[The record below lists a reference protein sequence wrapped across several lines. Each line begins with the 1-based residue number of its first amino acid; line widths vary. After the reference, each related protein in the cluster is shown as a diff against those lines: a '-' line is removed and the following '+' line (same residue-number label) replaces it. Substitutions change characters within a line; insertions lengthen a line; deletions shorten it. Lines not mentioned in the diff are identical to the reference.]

1 MFTILDILKVVVII
15 ITMGFLF
22 KRLFDPANDNKLWS
36 AFKVIGIA
44 FSILIVISVV
54 EFIIATGAK

>member
-1 MFTILDILKVVVII
+1 
-15 ITMGFLF
+15 MGFLF